1 MQIMLG
7 NYDDGL
13 NNLKK
18 SYNLDKNEIK
28 SFDVIMETC
37 EFDKS
42 TLLDEINKLSEE
54 NPKEEAY
61 QVWLEEINM
70 LDESKMNSTEGI
82 ISEINTSKMCIRD
95 RI

>member
-13 NNLKK
+13 ENLKK
-18 SYNLDKNEIK
+18 SYDLDKNEIK

-42 TLLDEINKLSEE
+42 KLLNKIK
-54 NPKEEAY
+54 NY
-61 QVWLEEINM
+61 QRKIQKKKLIEVWLEEINA
-70 LDESKMNSTEGI
+70 LEESNI
-82 ISEINTSKMCIRD
+82 DLSEVITDKIT
-95 RI
+95 